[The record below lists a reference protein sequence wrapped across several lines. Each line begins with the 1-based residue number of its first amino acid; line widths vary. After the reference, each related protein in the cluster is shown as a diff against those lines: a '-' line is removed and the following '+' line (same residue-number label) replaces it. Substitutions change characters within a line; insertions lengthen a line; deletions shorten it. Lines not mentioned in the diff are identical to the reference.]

1 MKNKQNF
8 FLTKKRDLQREID
21 ITQDSM
27 IKRKE
32 HQNSTDGANVSN
44 LQKKVKTYEGRLE
57 KIRQKHNESLA
68 EIKILKEEINVAR
81 KERVIY
87 DNVFKKLETD
97 LKNKEEEFKRY
108 LYEKSQVTE
117 NKEFM
122 EESINGLKKQSEN
135 EGKYFDNEFDSVFKT
150 DDKFKSNFSRIDKNT
165 NELDDTT
172 SKLVIILLIYK
183 HIKKKHSNKNK

>member
-1 MKNKQNF
+1 M
-8 FLTKKRDLQREID
+8 LRDIEM
-21 ITQDSM
+21 TQESM
-27 IKRKE
+27 VKRKE
-32 HQNSTDGANVSN
+32 QSISTDGVNVSN

-68 EIKILKEEINVAR
+68 EIKILKEDINVAR

-117 NKEFM
+117 NKDFM
-122 EESINGLKKQSEN
+122 EESIEALKKQSEN

-150 DDKFKSNFSRIDKNT
+150 DDKFKSNFSRIDKNA
-165 NELDDTT
+165 NDLDDTN
-172 SKLVIILLIYK
+172 SKMVIYR
-183 HIKKKHSNKNK
+183 